1 MELLQE
7 KLEKHKPSVW
17 LVNTGWSGG
26 GYGVGERLPIE
37 VSRACVDAILGDA
50 ITEYEDFP
58 HFDLEIPK
66 SIPGLAPEILN
77 PASTWEDKGAYKRAI
92 KQLEALFRENYLKY
106 E

>member
-1 MELLQE
+1 M
-7 KLEKHKPSVW
+7 W

-58 HFDLEIPK
+58 
-66 SIPGLAPEILN
+66 ILI
-77 PASTWEDKGAYKRAI
+77 W
-92 KQLEALFRENYLKY
+92 KY
-106 E
+106 RVFLV